1 MRWPLSLGFFSWQA
15 LKFLNLNLLSILTY
29 FTHGSCRTFN
39 DETSTHIMMIFNDET
54 TIYIYIYNELFY
66 PIFVLM
72 AGLELGV
79 GTQR

>member
-15 LKFLNLNLLSILTY
+15 LKFLNLNLFSILTH

-39 DETSTHIMMIFNDET
+39 DETS
-54 TIYIYIYNELFY
+54 IYIMNYLMMKIPYIYNELFY
-66 PIFVLM
+66 HIFVLM

-79 GTQR
+79 GTHR